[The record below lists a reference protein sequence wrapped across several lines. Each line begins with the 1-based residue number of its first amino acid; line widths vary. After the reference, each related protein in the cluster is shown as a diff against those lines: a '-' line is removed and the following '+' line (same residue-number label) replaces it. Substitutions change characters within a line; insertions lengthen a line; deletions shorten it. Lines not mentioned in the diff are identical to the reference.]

1 MTMAGQRKDQASP
14 TPGSPLRR
22 NERFIIGAAIFA
34 ALIGGFWLY
43 STHKS
48 EQATNQLGP
57 ISAPETP
64 AVPGGAK

>member
-1 MTMAGQRKDQASP
+1 MTMAGQRDDRTSP
-14 TPGSPLRR
+14 EPKPPLRR

>member
-1 MTMAGQRKDQASP
+1 M
-14 TPGSPLRR
+14 
-22 NERFIIGAAIFA
+22 IGAAIFV

>member
-1 MTMAGQRKDQASP
+1 MEQDMRFVALLG
-14 TPGSPLRR
+14 GS
-22 NERFIIGAAIFA
+22 
-34 ALIGGFWLY
+34 WLY
-43 STHKS
+43 ITHKY

>member
-1 MTMAGQRKDQASP
+1 M
-14 TPGSPLRR
+14 
-22 NERFIIGAAIFA
+22 IGAAIFA